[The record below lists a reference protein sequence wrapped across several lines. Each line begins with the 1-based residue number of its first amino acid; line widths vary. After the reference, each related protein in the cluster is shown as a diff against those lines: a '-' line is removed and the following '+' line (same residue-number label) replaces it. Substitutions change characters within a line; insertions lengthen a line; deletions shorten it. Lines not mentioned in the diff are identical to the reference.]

1 MKSKKPATAERLLP
15 PHAPGMRI
23 GLFGGTFDPPHQ
35 AHLAAALLALK
46 RLKLDRV
53 WWLVTPGNPLK
64 NTRGLAPLAKRIAAA
79 RALTSHPRID
89 ITGLEAVIKTRYT
102 YDTISWLLARCP
114 GVRFVWIMGADNLRS
129 FHRWQKWHKI
139 VEMVP
144 IVVIDRLGPS
154 LYAAA
159 SPAGNVLARVRIPE
173 HDAAALPDR
182 KPPVWAYLHGLKSPL
197 SSTALRALRT
207 GDGTPDRARRKSSK
221 SSKTS
226 KSAKKPKRPK
236 TGGKKHGKK
245 APKRKTAA
253 KSRRRLS
260 TKSLGSKSRRRQ
272 GRKKR
277 AR

>member
-1 MKSKKPATAERLLP
+1 VKSKRHDYAERLLP

-35 AHLAAALLALK
+35 AHLAAALLVLK
-46 RLKLDRV
+46 RLKLDRI

-64 NTRGLAPLAKRIAAA
+64 NTRNLAPLPERIAAA
-79 RALTSHPRID
+79 RALTQHPRID

-114 GVRFVWIMGADNLRS
+114 GVRFVWIMGADNLWS
-129 FHRWQKWHKI
+129 FHRWQKWRKI
-139 VEMVP
+139 SELVP
-144 IVVIDRLGPS
+144 IVVVDRLGPS

-173 HDAAALPDR
+173 HAAAALPGR
-182 KPPVWAYLHGLKSPL
+182 KPPVWAFLHGLKSPL
-197 SSTALRALRT
+197 SSTALRALR
-207 GDGTPDRARRKSSK
+207 GLPGTRTQRNSSNKRKNA
-221 SSKTS
+221 KTLGR
-226 KSAKKPKRPK
+226 KR
-236 TGGKKHGKK
+236 GKKGS
-245 APKRKTAA
+245 KRKTAV
-253 KSRRRLS
+253 KTRGFRGG
-260 TKSLGSKSRRRQ
+260 KRRQ